1 LLLLKVNIC
10 YKEVTYLPDTLEASK
25 YLTPK
30 LKLIREDKMTPKL
43 TFKDIERYEMNK
55 TRCVNN
61 MITEEEKIRRRNE
74 INKDLNNIGAG
85 MGGYIHK

>member
-1 LLLLKVNIC
+1 
-10 YKEVTYLPDTLEASK
+10 
-25 YLTPK
+25 
-30 LKLIREDKMTPKL
+30 MTPKL